1 MSKRNPA
8 ENINNNKNQ
17 INIVIKN
24 ELPKSKSVR
33 KPKVEPKVA
42 LVEKEQETQLPSGRF
57 INPSS
62 RQIRYVDTNDR
73 IRPMNLSTITG
84 TAGSD
89 SFNVQGENRQRDNVM
104 TNPRVEA
111 TLPSVEAVEP
121 QPRARVSRQPKQKI
135 KRRKIKVS
143 LPSLKKS
150 IKLQAEQVKVQLEEM
165 ELEDLRNVY
174 ERRLKKNA
182 GRKKKETLIKE
193 LVKQFIEEQKPSSV
207 DENID
212 QDEEN
217 AQDEN
222 NAGGAK
228 AEKNFDDCIKPKVS
242 LLKRFSNGI
251 L

>member
-8 ENINNNKNQ
+8 NNVNNNKNQ

-33 KPKVEPKVA
+33 KPKVEPKVS

-73 IRPMNLSTITG
+73 IRPILNLSTITG

-111 TLPSVEAVEP
+111 TLPSVEP
-121 QPRARVSRQPKQKI
+121 QPRARTILPLV
-135 KRRKIKVS
+135 KRRKIKAS
-143 LPSLKKS
+143 SKKKKTKSS
-150 IKLQAEQVKVQLEEM
+150 IQIEAEQYYNELKEM

-174 ERRLKKNA
+174 ERRVNKRA
-182 GRKKKETLIKE
+182 GRKKEETMIRE
-193 LVKQFIEEQKPSSV
+193 LVKRFIEEKKESSV
-207 DENID
+207 DENF
-212 QDEEN
+212 DEEN
-217 AQDEN
+217 IDEQN
-222 NAGGAK
+222 SVIEGNVQFSGGASQS
-228 AEKNFDDCIKPKVS
+228 FSDDEA
-242 LLKRFSNGI
+242 
-251 L
+251 

>member
-8 ENINNNKNQ
+8 NNVNNNKNQ

-42 LVEKEQETQLPSGRF
+42 LLEKEQTETSTQLPSGRF

-73 IRPMNLSTITG
+73 IRPILNLSTITG

-111 TLPSVEAVEP
+111 VEAVEP
-121 QPRARVSRQPKQKI
+121 QPNQKSN
-135 KRRKIKVS
+135 KTKYKSEFQRESEKDIKV
-143 LPSLKKS
+143 
-150 IKLQAEQVKVQLEEM
+150 QAEQMKKGLENTR
-165 ELEDLRNVY
+165 LENVIEVY
-174 ERRLKKNA
+174 ERRLNKKA
-182 GRKKKETLIKE
+182 GRKKKETMINE
-193 LVKQFIEEQKPSSV
+193 LVKDYIKKEKENLEDFIKSET
-207 DENID
+207 
-212 QDEEN
+212 QDYS
-217 AQDEN
+217 QDEN
-222 NAGGAK
+222 SDDENRVLVVKPLSAGGASQS
-228 AEKNFDDCIKPKVS
+228 FSDDEA
-242 LLKRFSNGI
+242 
-251 L
+251 

>member
-8 ENINNNKNQ
+8 NNVNNNKNQ

-42 LVEKEQETQLPSGRF
+42 LLEKEQDTQLPSGRF

-73 IRPMNLSTITG
+73 TRPILNLSTITG

-111 TLPSVEAVEP
+111 VEAVEAVES
-121 QPRARVSRQPKQKI
+121 QPNQNSNKTKYKSKFQRESEKD
-135 KRRKIKVS
+135 IKV
-143 LPSLKKS
+143 
-150 IKLQAEQVKVQLEEM
+150 QAEKMKQDLEEM
-165 ELEDLRNVY
+165 ELEDLIRFY
-174 ERRLKKNA
+174 ETSLGKKA
-182 GRKKKETLIKE
+182 GRKKKENIINE
-193 LVKQFIEEQKPSSV
+193 LVKDYIKKEKENLEDFIKSETQDYYQ
-207 DENID
+207 DENS
-212 QDEEN
+212 DEEN
-217 AQDEN
+217 RVLGLN
-222 NAGGAK
+222 PLSAGGASQS
-228 AEKNFDDCIKPKVS
+228 FPDD
-242 LLKRFSNGI
+242 
-251 L
+251 